1 MSRFDDAYIGTPPWD
16 IGRPQ
21 PALAALAEAG
31 ELHGRVLDAGCG
43 TGEHALMAA
52 ALGLDAT
59 GVDSSRR
66 AIEIAR
72 SKGASRALQAR
83 FVLADV
89 LELRDVGAPF
99 DTVVDCGCFH
109 TFDDDERVRYVAALR
124 SAVDP
129 GGRLFL
135 LCFSDRQPG
144 VMGPRRVSAREL
156 RDAFA
161 DGWRVD
167 AIEPAILVTNLEERG
182 DVQAWLARITRVA

>member
-1 MSRFDDAYIGTPPWD
+1 MSRFDDAYLGSPPWD

-66 AIEIAR
+66 AVEIAR
-72 SKGASRALQAR
+72 SKASGRGLQAR

-89 LELRDVGAPF
+89 LELQDVGAPF

-124 SAVDP
+124 RVVDA
-129 GGRLFL
+129 GGRVFL

-144 VMGPRRVSAREL
+144 VMGPRRVSAQEL
-156 RDAFA
+156 RDSFA

-182 DVQAWLARITRVA
+182 DVQAWLARITRIA